1 MAAQGRGF
9 WMHQLVEYGVAGG
22 LIMMSAQSRTPVA
35 PILVSIA
42 VLMNAAVS
50 DGPMSAYSWLP
61 RKAHRIL
68 DWVIIAVALVCMV
81 VLDLD
86 SRARLALLAIAVVMS
101 VVALGTNYA
110 KRLR

>member
-1 MAAQGRGF
+1 MPTQGRGF
-9 WMHQLVEYGVAGG
+9 WLHQLVEYGIAGG
-22 LIMMSAQSRTPVA
+22 LIMMSAQSTTPIA

-42 VLMNAAVS
+42 VLLNAAVS
-50 DGPMSAYSWLP
+50 DGPMSAFAWFP
-61 RKAHRIL
+61 RTVHRAL

-86 SRARLALLAIAVVMS
+86 SRARLALLAIAVVMA

-110 KRLR
+110 KRVR